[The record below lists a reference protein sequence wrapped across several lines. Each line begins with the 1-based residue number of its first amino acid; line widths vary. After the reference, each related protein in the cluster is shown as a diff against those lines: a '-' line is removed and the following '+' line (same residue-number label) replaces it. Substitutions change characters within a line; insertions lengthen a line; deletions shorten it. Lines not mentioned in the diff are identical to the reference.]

1 MVTTIHKPVL
11 IVIAGPNG
19 SGKTTITTQILQ
31 HEWME
36 NAVYINP
43 DQIAKDKFGDWN
55 SREAI
60 MESVKYCEGLRE
72 DTVVTL
78 SRYVVMR
85 VTFLPSA
92 S

>member
-36 NAVYINP
+36 NAVYMLEP
-43 DQIAKDKFGDWN
+43 
-55 SREAI
+55 
-60 MESVKYCEGLRE
+60 SVIRAAACAGNQHHCSK
-72 DTVVTL
+72 
-78 SRYVVMR
+78 
-85 VTFLPSA
+85 
-92 S
+92 